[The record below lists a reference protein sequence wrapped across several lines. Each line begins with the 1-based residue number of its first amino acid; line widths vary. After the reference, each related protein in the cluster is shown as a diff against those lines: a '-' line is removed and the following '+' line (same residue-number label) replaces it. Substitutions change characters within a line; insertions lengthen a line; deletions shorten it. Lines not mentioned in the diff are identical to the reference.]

1 MAGAD
6 VPYPHPDTVVL
17 IGQMDRTDHGSL
29 PMMTSRISDPRPE
42 ASELQTEGPTPARV
56 WGDQWLRVSEKVLK
70 GLNHQLTNRV
80 ASLEA
85 IAALFDD
92 DQELPD
98 PQLVQSLAQEV
109 KRLNQLLMLFRLMPA
124 EPFVTTEPV
133 RVQDVIPQVM
143 ELHGHHSDLRGIPID
158 ISAAGD
164 IPPVLVRPSALLRC
178 LLVLLESAAGNALR
192 SGCEA
197 TLQLSCG
204 GDAKHVFVR
213 FEAPSPAGQ
222 LLFTGDG
229 SLVHAV
235 QSGLAH
241 AHVTATA
248 ELVPATPCPRLRYE
262 ITLPSLAEARRMERE
277 GLR

>member
-1 MAGAD
+1 MS
-6 VPYPHPDTVVL
+6 VRL
-17 IGQMDRTDHGSL
+17 
-29 PMMTSRISDPRPE
+29 SDPRPE
-42 ASELQTEGPTPARV
+42 AAELQTEGPTPARV

-85 IAALFDD
+85 VAALFDD
-92 DQELPD
+92 DEEIPD
-98 PQLVQSLAQEV
+98 PQLVKSLAQEV
-109 KRLNQLLMLFRLMPA
+109 KRLNHLLQLYRLMPA

-133 RVQDVIPQVM
+133 RLQDVVPQIM
-143 ELHGHHSDLRGIPID
+143 ELHGHHADLRGIPIE
-158 ISAAGD
+158 IHTSGD

-197 TLQLSCG
+197 SMHLTYG
-204 GDAKHVFVR
+204 GTATEVFVE
-213 FEAPSPAGQ
+213 FEAPAPRGQ

-235 QSGLAH
+235 NSGLAH
-241 AHVTATA
+241 AHGTASA
-248 ELVPATPCPRLRYE
+248 ELLRDEPCDRIKY
-262 ITLPSLAEARRMERE
+262 TLVLPTLAEARRAERE
-277 GLR
+277 QTL

>member
-1 MAGAD
+1 MSS
-6 VPYPHPDTVVL
+6 
-17 IGQMDRTDHGSL
+17 RT
-29 PMMTSRISDPRPE
+29 SDPRPE
-42 ASELQTEGPTPARV
+42 AAELQTEGPTPSRV

-85 IAALFDD
+85 VVALFEDD
-92 DQELPD
+92 HEMPD
-98 PQLVQSLAQEV
+98 PQLVKALGQEV
-109 KRLNQLLMLFRLMPA
+109 KRLNHLLTLFRLMPA

-133 RVQDVIPQVM
+133 RIQDVIPQVM
-143 ELHGHHSDLRGIPID
+143 ELHGHHTDLRGIPIQI
-158 ISAAGD
+158 ISSGD
-164 IPPVLVRPSALLRC
+164 TPPVLVRPSALLRC

-197 TLQLSCG
+197 NLDLTFG

-213 FEAPSPAGQ
+213 FEAPTPSGQ

-241 AHVTATA
+241 AHVHASA
-248 ELVPATPCPRLRYE
+248 ELIPAEPCMRLRYD
-262 ITLPSLAEARRMERE
+262 ITLPTLAEARRMERE
-277 GLR
+277 GLL